1 MKPIVTITGPRDAGP
16 GERELMLDRAAA
28 VFEQFDISEPLRI
41 DVPGRGTEGSDEHAL
56 RHGLE
61 SLVPALQSG
70 SLFGDRSG
78 VLVADANQLL
88 KGEAE
93 VVAEL
98 IGHLDGDAV
107 VVVFTSAGA
116 MPSVLTK
123 ALKPIA
129 EAISIKKMR
138 ERDAGDFLTAAAK
151 SRGVKVHGDGAAAM
165 LQHFGSDTAAISRAL
180 DQLAAAEEEV
190 TAETVSNRFRS
201 RPDEPMWHYADAV
214 ADGDVGTA
222 LRRLSDF
229 LTHGHPLQLLAF
241 TEGEVRRRSL
251 AAAAPDVATY
261 AEWVGSSPDAFPVQ
275 KAWRRRSDSSESDLG
290 RALDALSRA
299 DVLMKTAPEVT
310 HRITLERLTVA
321 LCRWVGRNR
330 ARSG

>member
-1 MKPIVTITGPRDAGP
+1 MKPIVTVTGPRDAGP

-28 VFEQFDISEPLRI
+28 AFEQFGVADPLRI
-41 DVPGRGTEGSDEHAL
+41 DVPGRGTESSEDHAL

-78 VLVADANQLL
+78 VLIVDAHHLL

-98 IGHLDGDAV
+98 VGHLDGDAV
-107 VVVFTSAGA
+107 VVVFVSAGA
-116 MPSVLTK
+116 MPAVLTK
-123 ALKPIA
+123 ALKPMA
-129 EAISIKKMR
+129 EAISVKKMR
-138 ERDAGDFLTAAAK
+138 ERDAGDFLTAAAR
-151 SRGVKVHGDGAAAM
+151 SRGVKVHSDGAAAL
-165 LQHFGSDTAAISRAL
+165 LQHFGSDTAAIGQAL
-180 DQLAAAEEEV
+180 DQLAAAGEEA
-190 TAETVSNRFRS
+190 TADAVEKRFRA

-214 ADGDVGTA
+214 ADGDIGTA

-229 LTHGHPLQLLAF
+229 LAHGHPLQLLAF

-261 AEWVGSSPDAFPVQ
+261 AEWVGSTPDAFPVQ

-299 DVLMKTAPEVT
+299 DVLMKTAPEAT
-310 HRITLERLTVA
+310 HRITMERLTVA

-330 ARSG
+330 ARAG